1 MGHGTETLE
10 RNRDRK
16 TSGEHFDNVTTE
28 NKDRA
33 AKRDE
38 RRQERRGAR
47 RIKNA
52 ANRAAAL
59 VEVDA

>member
-16 TSGEHFDNVTTE
+16 ACGEHFDNTTADI
-28 NKDRA
+28 KDRS

-59 VEVDA
+59 VEVDV